1 MFARRLLFVLTVALI
16 LLIATPLW
24 AGRIVTENKSV
35 ELTDEKDVSVEIDFG
50 IGDLLITSGDPGKIV
65 FAEGHYDSRKFDY
78 EFDYKKRGQHGDL
91 YFDVSTHRH
100 TLSNF
105 DSGDNEWKL
114 EFTDKIPL
122 DLMIDIGAADCEF
135 RLGGLMISHLD
146 LDIGAADCGIIFD
159 EPNKCTLNRISIDAG
174 ASSVYID
181 KLGNARFEIFEFD
194 GGVGS
199 FEIDFSGDFD
209 FDAEAEISVG
219 IGSVDIIIPKDVG
232 VRLSV
237 GGGFLS
243 SIDFPERKFREIDD
257 DLYESLN
264 WDDARGHLEIELDVG
279 LGSADISIGR

>member
-1 MFARRLLFVLTVALI
+1 MFARRLPFVMIVVLA
-16 LLIATPLW
+16 LLITTPLR
-24 AGRIVTENKSV
+24 AGRIVTEDKSV

-50 IGDLLITSGDPGKIV
+50 IGDLFVTAGDPGEIV
-65 FAEGHYDSRKFDY
+65 TAEGHYDSRKFDY
-78 EFDYKKRGQHGDL
+78 EFDYRKRGEHGDL
-91 YFDVSTHRH
+91 YFDVSTRGH

-105 DSGDNEWKL
+105 DSEDNEWRF
-114 EFTDKIPL
+114 EFTDRVPL
-122 DLMIDIGAADCEF
+122 DLTIDIGASDCEF

-146 LDIGAADCGIIFD
+146 LDIGAADCDISFD
-159 EPNKCTLNRISIDAG
+159 EPNKCTLERIIVDAG

-181 KLGNARFEIFEFD
+181 KLGNARFDIFEFD

-199 FEIDFSGDFD
+199 YELDFSGEFD

-219 IGSVDIIIPKDVG
+219 IGSVDIIIPAGVG

-237 GGGFLS
+237 GDGFLS
-243 SIDFPERKFREIDD
+243 SVDFPERKFKEIDD

-264 WDDARGHLEIELDVG
+264 WDDAHGHLEIELDVG